1 MENLINVLKD
11 IKDDVKEIKSCTIV
25 LKMKDE
31 YTIKMITVDDFGDTR
46 LEEL

>member
-1 MENLINVLKD
+1 MENLISTLQA

-25 LKMKDE
+25 LKMKDD
-31 YTIKMITVDDFGDTR
+31 YTIKMIAVDDFGDSY